1 MKDCAKQQIL
11 LGKKKLIPPT
21 HESYR
26 IIAVN
31 ITLIEGLSKV
41 NNTRRFNVSSV
52 VRISVMFIKGMKTSS
67 WCGAP

>member
-41 NNTRRFNVSSV
+41 NNTRRFNV
-52 VRISVMFIKGMKTSS
+52 
-67 WCGAP
+67 